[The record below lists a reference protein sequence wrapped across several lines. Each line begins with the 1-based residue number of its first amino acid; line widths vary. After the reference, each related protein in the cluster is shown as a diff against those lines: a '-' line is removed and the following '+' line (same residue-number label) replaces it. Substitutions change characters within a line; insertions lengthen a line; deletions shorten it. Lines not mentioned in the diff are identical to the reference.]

1 MPIFYFIKEEK
12 TIKIL
17 TEKQYTNNNSVYQP
31 LISPSSYINNYNS
44 DLNKHKGYIQIVTI
58 TPKGKI
64 KTIRAYTLQ
73 EYQQIEVSNNML
85 ISPSYKPLEFNK
97 ELNYYYTR
105 TPYKT
110 PTSRLNSDIR
120 GISSIVIDIDNNN
133 KYLDSKDYIRDK
145 EKIEKRLNQNLIDKG
160 LLPNYTTFV
169 FSGTGV
175 QLVYEFEQVSPKA
188 EMIIKMIIKSLSNTI
203 QRYLRADKT
212 LSMYQVDNVA
222 SNNVGGLARLGGYNT
237 KSNLAVTRQHTGIK
251 YTLDTI
257 LERLGVVKSDSPTQ
271 SKADTKERLE
281 VDKRLGSTTI
291 FLLKHRLKQIDI
303 FKDLKEK
310 EGLAEGYR
318 NTALFLY
325 ANTVA
330 PLNKEQAKDLVNQ
343 YNNTFIKPLPQAQ
356 VRGIIRQLDKNI
368 YKFKTETFNNWLE
381 IDDHNKHLFR
391 TGQIPRRTETIKKM
405 ELKEVEIKELLNNE
419 NLSNKQIANKLN
431 KTIMTINRYRVKYNI
446 PSKYK
451 RTY

>member
-1 MPIFYFIKEEK
+1 MH
-12 TIKIL
+12 
-17 TEKQYTNNNSVYQP
+17 NGV
-31 LISPSSYINNYNS
+31 NNYNS
-44 DLNKHKGYIQIVTI
+44 DLNKHYGFIQIVTI

-73 EYQQIEVSNNML
+73 EWETLQISSKEVV
-85 ISPSYKPLEFNK
+85 SPNRALNDPYRVLELNK

-105 TPYKT
+105 NPYKT

-120 GISSIVIDIDNNN
+120 GISLIVIDIDNNN

-145 EKIEKRLNQNLIDKG
+145 EKIERRLNQNLIDKG
-160 LLPNYTTFV
+160 LLPNYTTLV

-203 QRYLRADKT
+203 QRYLRSDKT

-237 KSNLAVTRQHTGIK
+237 KSNLEVTRQHTGVK

-257 LERLGVVKSDSPTQ
+257 LERLGVVKSKSHTQ
-271 SKADTKERLE
+271 SKVDNKERLE

-291 FLLKHRLKQIDI
+291 FLLKHRLKQIEI

-356 VRGIIRQLDKNI
+356 VRGITRQLDKNI
-368 YKFKTETFNNWLE
+368 YKFKTETFDNWLE
-381 IDDHNKHLFR
+381 IDDTNRHLFK
-391 TGQIPRRTETIKKM
+391 TGQIKRRPETIKKQQAR
-405 ELKEVEIKELLNNE
+405 EVKIKKLLSDPELNN
-419 NLSNKQIANKLN
+419 SDIAKQLNVTSRTVQNWRKKHNIANPFNTKRN
-431 KTIMTINRYRVKYNI
+431 SSN
-446 PSKYK
+446 YK
-451 RTY
+451 SFTSDYK

>member
-1 MPIFYFIKEEK
+1 MH
-12 TIKIL
+12 
-17 TEKQYTNNNSVYQP
+17 NGV
-31 LISPSSYINNYNS
+31 NNYNS
-44 DLNKHKGYIQIVTI
+44 DLNKHYGFIQIVTI

-73 EYQQIEVSNNML
+73 EWETLQISSKEVV
-85 ISPSYKPLEFNK
+85 SPNRALNDPYRVLELNK

-105 TPYKT
+105 NPYKT

-120 GISSIVIDIDNNN
+120 GISLIVIDIDNNN

-145 EKIEKRLNQNLIDKG
+145 EKIERRLNQNLIDKG
-160 LLPNYTTFV
+160 LLPNYTTLV

-175 QLVYEFEQVSPKA
+175 QLVYELEQVSPKA

-203 QRYLRADKT
+203 QRYLRSDKT

-237 KSNLAVTRQHTGIK
+237 KSNLEVTRQHTGVK

-257 LERLGVVKSDSPTQ
+257 LERLGVVKSKSHTQ
-271 SKADTKERLE
+271 SKVGNKERLE

-291 FLLKHRLKQIDI
+291 FLLKHRLKQIEI

-356 VRGIIRQLDKNI
+356 VRGITRQLDKNI
-368 YKFKTETFNNWLE
+368 YKFKTETFDNWLE
-381 IDDHNKHLFR
+381 IDDTNRHLFK
-391 TGQIPRRTETIKKM
+391 TGQIKRRPETIKKQQAR
-405 ELKEVEIKELLNNE
+405 EVKIKKLLSDPELNN
-419 NLSNKQIANKLN
+419 SDIAKQLNVTSRTVQNWRKKHNIANPFN
-431 KTIMTINRYRVKYNI
+431 N
-446 PSKYK
+446 
-451 RTY
+451 